1 MSGYDHVVENI
12 SHTERKR
19 EGEDAALTSA
29 RSIGEL
35 VEAEAEGHRTVQ

>member
-1 MSGYDHVVENI
+1 MSEYITHREK
-12 SHTERKR
+12 ERER